1 MPTTKRRRR
10 RPRSTWTEADK
21 ALWRDR
27 KQSDK
32 ATANASVH
40 GAAQVLALKPHL
52 IEAFQEFAARVQGHR
67 TLRNALAMFGQRPS
81 ALRVQSAFFWAKED
95 RAVLP
100 SAEPIC
106 VIARRRGGKK
116 VEEVDNPD
124 TGETDEVNAGEWSGF
139 TSERVF
145 DVRDTVLKNRPCDH
159 CGTHVGLR
167 CPDSCPVYEP
177 VRGPAPTR
185 EDVVEL
191 LNQVLKD
198 DGGFDPEGLD
208 GDEDGSESDE

>member
-1 MPTTKRRRR
+1 MPTTKRRHR
-10 RPRSTWTEADK
+10 RPRSNWTEADK

-32 ATANASVH
+32 ATAKASVH
-40 GAAQVLALKPHL
+40 AAAQVLALKPHL
-52 IEAFQEFAARVQGHR
+52 IKAFQEFAARVQGHR

-81 ALRVQSAFFWAKED
+81 ALRVHSAFFWAKED

-124 TGETDEVNAGEWSGF
+124 TGETEEVDAGEWSGF

-145 DVRDTVLKNRPCDH
+145 DVRDTVPKNRPCDH

-177 VRGPAPTR
+177 VRGPAPTL

-208 GDEDGSESDE
+208 GGEDDA